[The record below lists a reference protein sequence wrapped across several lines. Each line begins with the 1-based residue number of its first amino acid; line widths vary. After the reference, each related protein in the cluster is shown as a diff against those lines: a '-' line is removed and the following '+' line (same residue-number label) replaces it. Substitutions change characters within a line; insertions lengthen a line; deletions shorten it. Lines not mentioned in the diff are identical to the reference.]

1 MFGGWNLHI
10 ATSSF
15 HICRL
20 QKLVVAL
27 CHGLLFILRDKDIG
41 FHLVIP
47 QLYMEYPLL
56 YMGLLYRITY
66 VLSFQP
72 LTEWDAQPSS
82 QHKQWLGSP
91 DKRQKKHLTAVL
103 GGFVLPTVFG
113 IAKVNQQK
121 LGYFAMNIESFY
133 TNKNW
138 GLTNKNLG
146 YQQTFLGAQQQ
157 KIYTYIYILY
167 TRYV

>member
-1 MFGGWNLHI
+1 
-10 ATSSF
+10 
-15 HICRL
+15 
-20 QKLVVAL
+20 
-27 CHGLLFILRDKDIG
+27 
-41 FHLVIP
+41 
-47 QLYMEYPLL
+47 MEYPLL
-56 YMGLLYRITY
+56 YMGLLYRVTY
-66 VLSFQP
+66 VLSYKP
-72 LTEWDAQPSS
+72 LTEWDARPSS

-121 LGYFAMNIESFY
+121 FGYFATNIESFY

-157 KIYTYIYILY
+157 TLYIYIPGMY
-167 TRYV
+167 NHPRSYDFTIEIYRNDDFCM

>member
-1 MFGGWNLHI
+1 
-10 ATSSF
+10 
-15 HICRL
+15 
-20 QKLVVAL
+20 
-27 CHGLLFILRDKDIG
+27 
-41 FHLVIP
+41 
-47 QLYMEYPLL
+47 
-56 YMGLLYRITY
+56 MGLLYRVTY
-66 VLSFQP
+66 VLSYKP
-72 LTEWDAQPSS
+72 LTEWDARPSS

-121 LGYFAMNIESFY
+121 FGYFATNIESFY

-157 KIYTYIYILY
+157 TLYIHIYIYQVCITTQDPMISPSKSTVMMTSVCDKPPSVVAMLS
-167 TRYV
+167 VASANKIGQEQELKASNIANLVEI